1 MNLKLIKKVIPCV
14 IALAALVSL
23 TSCNRGM
30 GCPTFSLEDA
40 AKVVKTVDQVSH
52 IITKE

>member
-1 MNLKLIKKVIPCV
+1 MNLKSIKKVIPCV

-30 GCPTFSLEDA
+30 GCPTFSLESA
-40 AKVVKTVDQVSH
+40 AKVVKTIDVAAD